1 MLAEERMARIKERVN
16 EQGSAT
22 LQELMEYLE
31 TSESTIRRDIVT
43 LDSMGEVMKGHGGAV
58 SVNTSFQM
66 RDDEVKDRR
75 VVHLEEKRKIA
86 KYAASLIKRDDFV
99 YIDAGTTTELIL
111 DYIVEKNA
119 IYVTNAVN
127 HGRELSHKG
136 FEVYLVGGKLK
147 GTTEAVVGAG
157 AIESLSLYN
166 FTLGFWGTNG
176 IHKKAGFTTP
186 DREEAG
192 VKHTAL
198 WHCKK
203 PYVLADS
210 SKFDSISPV
219 KFAEF
224 EDALI
229 ITEKKVRGYEEC
241 PNIILTESD
250 GKEMCHDLHSYV

>member
-1 MLAEERMARIKERVN
+1 M
-16 EQGSAT
+16 
-22 LQELMEYLE
+22 
-31 TSESTIRRDIVT
+31 
-43 LDSMGEVMKGHGGAV
+43 
-58 SVNTSFQM
+58 
-66 RDDEVKDRR
+66 
-75 VVHLEEKRKIA
+75 
-86 KYAASLIKRDDFV
+86 
-99 YIDAGTTTELIL
+99 
-111 DYIVEKNA
+111 
-119 IYVTNAVN
+119 
-127 HGRELSHKG
+127 
-136 FEVYLVGGKLK
+136 GGKLK

>member
-43 LDSMGEVMKGHGGAV
+43 LDSLGEVMKVHGGAV

-75 VVHLEEKRKIA
+75 VVYLEEKRRIA
-86 KYAASLIKRDDFV
+86 KYAAGLVKRDDFV
-99 YIDAGTTTELIL
+99 YIDAGTTTELIM
-111 DYIVEKNA
+111 DYLTEKNA
-119 IYVTNAVN
+119 IYVTNAVS
-127 HGRELSHKG
+127 HGCELAHKG
-136 FEVYLVGGKLK
+136 FQVYLVGGRLK

-157 AIESLSLYN
+157 ALEALSDYN
-166 FTLGFWGTNG
+166 FTMGFWGTNG
-176 IHKKAGFTTP
+176 IHKGAGFTTP
-186 DREEAG
+186 DKEEAG

-198 WHCKK
+198 RHCKN
-203 PYVLADS
+203 PYILADA
-210 SKFDSISPV
+210 SKFDSVSPV
-219 KFAEF
+219 KFAGF

-229 ITEKKVRGYEEC
+229 ITDKIPEGYQGC
-241 PNIILTESD
+241 DNIILVNKD
-250 GKEMCHDLHSYV
+250 GKEEET